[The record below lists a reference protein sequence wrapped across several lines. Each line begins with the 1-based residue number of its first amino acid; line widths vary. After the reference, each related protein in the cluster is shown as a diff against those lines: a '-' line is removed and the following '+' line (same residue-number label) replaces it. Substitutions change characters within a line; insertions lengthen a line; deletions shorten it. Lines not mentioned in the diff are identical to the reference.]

1 MQGEMV
7 YVGVIIDG
15 FCKDDILFKY
25 ECLVIYSIKTRN
37 APSRLEFFYP
47 LSVTFDSL

>member
-7 YVGVIIDG
+7 YGGVIIDG

-25 ECLVIYSIKTRN
+25 ELYNIKTRN